1 LIGLVWMRIINMV
14 KDDLIMRHSL
24 IIYVAFLAYLR
35 YFIMNIIGVVS
46 YKLEKYKKKRF
57 FSSKQKKNRLAAVGA
72 TVLKDVGQR

>member
-1 LIGLVWMRIINMV
+1 MV

-46 YKLEKYKKKRF
+46 YKLEKKKI